1 MNPLM
6 GQVSELA
13 KRRFDRKCERAAS
26 GSKHF
31 ATARIAVGVLVTS
44 VLIFICLGAEV
55 VRETVITNTA
65 EQKAQ
70 AEDGGQSLAD
80 ENPDYAG
87 WLTVEGTSIST
98 PVVSCRQGDPKGFY
112 LNHGFDRT
120 PSFSGCPYIA
130 EGSSPTSSNMLIYG
144 HNMGIGS
151 LAFSELQDC
160 YRRDC
165 FSSIGTVTF
174 KDKDGRTSSYAPLY
188 GLKVPMGYDVLL
200 RFDFAGKSDFD
211 AWLNTLSD
219 CASEKS
225 DFGGTDSVITLVTC
239 ASALGGAK
247 YRSVLVCK
255 NIAH

>member
-1 MNPLM
+1 MIPLI
-6 GQVSELA
+6 GPFSEFA
-13 KRRFDRKCERAAS
+13 KRRFDRKCERAALS
-26 GSKHF
+26 VKHSV
-31 ATARIAVGVLVTS
+31 AIKMAVGVLVTS

-55 VRETVITNTA
+55 VRETAITNTA

-70 AEDGGQSLAD
+70 SEDGGQSLAD

-130 EGSSPTSSNMLIYG
+130 EGSSPESSNMLVYG

-151 LAFSELQDC
+151 LAFSALQNC
-160 YRRDC
+160 YRKDC

-174 KDKDGRTSSYAPLY
+174 KEKDGKASCYTPLY
-188 GLKVPMGYDVLL
+188 GLRVPMSYDLLL
-200 RFDFAGKSDFD
+200 RFDFAGESDFD
-211 AWLNTLSD
+211 AWLNSLAERANAKSSY
-219 CASEKS
+219 ASS
-225 DFGGTDSVITLVTC
+225 DSVITLVTC
-239 ASALGGAK
+239 SSAIGGSR
-247 YRSVLVCK
+247 YRSVLICERMS
-255 NIAH
+255 

>member
-6 GQVSELA
+6 GPVSELA
-13 KRRFDRKCERAAS
+13 KRRFDRKCKRAAS
-26 GSKHF
+26 RSKHF

-55 VRETVITNTA
+55 VRETVITNAA

-70 AEDGGQSLAD
+70 AEDGGLSLAD

-98 PVVSCRQGDPKGFY
+98 PVVSCRPGDSKGFY

-151 LAFSELQDC
+151 LAFSELQNC
-160 YRRDC
+160 YRTDC

-174 KDKDGRTSSYAPLY
+174 KDKDGRTSRYTPCTA
-188 GLKVPMGYDVLL
+188 
-200 RFDFAGKSDFD
+200 
-211 AWLNTLSD
+211 
-219 CASEKS
+219 
-225 DFGGTDSVITLVTC
+225 
-239 ASALGGAK
+239 
-247 YRSVLVCK
+247 
-255 NIAH
+255 

>member
-6 GQVSELA
+6 GPVSELA
-13 KRRFDRKCERAAS
+13 KRRFDWKCKRAAS

-98 PVVSCRQGDPKGFY
+98 PVVSCRQGDSKGFY

-151 LAFSELQDC
+151 LAFSELQNC
-160 YRRDC
+160 YRTDC
-165 FSSIGTVTF
+165 FSSIDTVTF
-174 KDKDGRTSSYAPLY
+174 KDKDGRTSRYTPLY
-188 GLKVPMGYDVLL
+188 GLKVPMSYDVLL

>member
-1 MNPLM
+1 MIPLI
-6 GQVSELA
+6 GPFSELA
-13 KRRFDRKCERAAS
+13 KRRFDRKCKQAAS
-26 GSKHF
+26 GAKNT
-31 ATARIAVGVLVTS
+31 TAVWMAIGVLVS
-44 VLIFICLGAEV
+44 SALIFICLGAEV

-112 LNHGFDRT
+112 LNHGFDRAL
-120 PSFSGCPYIA
+120 SFSGCPYIA
-130 EGSSPTSSNMLIYG
+130 EGSSPESSNMLVYG

-151 LAFSELQDC
+151 LAFSALQNC
-160 YRRDC
+160 YRKDC

-174 KDKDGRTSSYAPLY
+174 KDKNGRTAIYNPLY
-188 GLKVPMGYDVLL
+188 GLRVPMSYDVLL
-200 RFDFAGKSDFD
+200 RFDFAGESDFS

-219 CASEKS
+219 CANAKS
-225 DFGGTDSVITLVTC
+225 SYASSDSVITLVTC
-239 ASALGGAK
+239 SSAIGGSR
-247 YRSVLVCK
+247 YRSVLICERMS
-255 NIAH
+255 

>member
-1 MNPLM
+1 MIPLI
-6 GQVSELA
+6 GPFSEFA
-13 KRRFDRKCERAAS
+13 KRRFDRKCERAALS
-26 GSKHF
+26 VKHSV
-31 ATARIAVGVLVTS
+31 AIKMAVGVLVTS

-55 VRETVITNTA
+55 VRETAITNTA

-70 AEDGGQSLAD
+70 SEDGGQSLAD

-130 EGSSPTSSNMLIYG
+130 EGSSPESSNMLVYG

-151 LAFSELQDC
+151 LAFSALQNC
-160 YRRDC
+160 YRKDC

-174 KDKDGRTSSYAPLY
+174 KEKDGKASCYTPLY
-188 GLKVPMGYDVLL
+188 GLRVPMSYDLLL
-200 RFDFAGKSDFD
+200 RFDFAGESDFD
-211 AWLNTLSD
+211 AWLNSLAERANAKSSY
-219 CASEKS
+219 ASS
-225 DFGGTDSVITLVTC
+225 DSVITLVTC
-239 ASALGGAK
+239 SSAIGGSR
-247 YRSVLVCK
+247 YRSVLICER
-255 NIAH
+255 IS

>member
-1 MNPLM
+1 MIPLM
-6 GQVSELA
+6 GPVSELA

-26 GSKHF
+26 GAKHF
-31 ATARIAVGVLVTS
+31 ATVRIAAGVLVTS

-55 VRETVITNTA
+55 VRETVITNAA
-65 EQKAQ
+65 EQMAE

-87 WLTVEGTSIST
+87 WLTVEGASIST
-98 PVVSCRQGDPKGFY
+98 PVISCRKGDPKGFY

-130 EGSSPTSSNMLIYG
+130 EGSSPESTNMLVYG

-151 LAFSELQDC
+151 LAFSALQNC
-160 YRRDC
+160 YRKDC

-174 KDKDGRTSSYAPLY
+174 KDKDGRTTRFKPLY
-188 GLKVPMGYDVLL
+188 GLRVPKSYDVLL
-200 RFDFAGKSDFD
+200 RFDFAGESDFS

-219 CASEKS
+219 CASVKS
-225 DFGGTDSVITLVTC
+225 DIGDTDCVITLVTC
-239 ASALGGAK
+239 SSAIGGDR
-247 YRSVLVCK
+247 YRSVLVCERVS
-255 NIAH
+255 

>member
-1 MNPLM
+1 MIPLI
-6 GQVSELA
+6 GPFSELA
-13 KRRFDRKCERAAS
+13 KRRFDRKCKQAAS
-26 GSKHF
+26 GAKNT
-31 ATARIAVGVLVTS
+31 TAVRMAIGVLVTS
-44 VLIFICLGAEV
+44 ALIFICFGAEV

-112 LNHGFDRT
+112 LNHGFDRA

-130 EGSSPTSSNMLIYG
+130 EGSSPESSNMLVYG

-151 LAFSELQDC
+151 LAFSALQNC
-160 YRRDC
+160 YRKDC

-174 KDKDGRTSSYAPLY
+174 KDKNGRTAIYNPLY
-188 GLKVPMGYDVLL
+188 GLRVPMSYDVLL
-200 RFDFAGKSDFD
+200 RFDFAGESDFS

-219 CASEKS
+219 CANAKS
-225 DFGGTDSVITLVTC
+225 SYASSDSVITLVTC
-239 ASALGGAK
+239 SSAIGGSR
-247 YRSVLVCK
+247 YRSVLICERMS
-255 NIAH
+255 

>member
-1 MNPLM
+1 MIPLI
-6 GQVSELA
+6 GPFSELA
-13 KRRFDRKCERAAS
+13 KRRFDRKCKQAAS
-26 GSKHF
+26 VAKNT
-31 ATARIAVGVLVTS
+31 TAVRMAIGVLVTS
-44 VLIFICLGAEV
+44 ALIFICLGAEV

-112 LNHGFDRT
+112 LNHGFDRA

-130 EGSSPTSSNMLIYG
+130 EGSSPESSNMLVYG

-151 LAFSELQDC
+151 LAFSALQNC
-160 YRRDC
+160 YRKDC

-174 KDKDGRTSSYAPLY
+174 KDKNGRTAIYNPLY
-188 GLKVPMGYDVLL
+188 GLRVPMSYDVLL
-200 RFDFAGKSDFD
+200 RFDFAGESDFS

-219 CASEKS
+219 CANAKS
-225 DFGGTDSVITLVTC
+225 SYASSDSVITLVTC
-239 ASALGGAK
+239 SSAIGGSR
-247 YRSVLVCK
+247 YRSVLICERMS
-255 NIAH
+255 

>member
-1 MNPLM
+1 MIPLI
-6 GQVSELA
+6 GPFSELA
-13 KRRFDRKCERAAS
+13 KRRFDRKCKQAAS
-26 GSKHF
+26 GAKNT
-31 ATARIAVGVLVTS
+31 TAVRMAIGVLVS
-44 VLIFICLGAEV
+44 SALIFICLGAEV

-112 LNHGFDRT
+112 LNHGFDRA

-130 EGSSPTSSNMLIYG
+130 EGSSPESSNMLVYG

-151 LAFSELQDC
+151 LAFSALQNC
-160 YRRDC
+160 YRKDC

-174 KDKDGRTSSYAPLY
+174 NDKNGRTAIYNPLY
-188 GLKVPMGYDVLL
+188 GLRVPMSYDVLL
-200 RFDFAGKSDFD
+200 RFDFAGESDFS

-219 CASEKS
+219 CANAKS
-225 DFGGTDSVITLVTC
+225 SYASSDSVITLVTC
-239 ASALGGAK
+239 SSAIGGSR
-247 YRSVLVCK
+247 YRSVLICERMS
-255 NIAH
+255 

>member
-1 MNPLM
+1 MIPLI
-6 GQVSELA
+6 GPFSELA
-13 KRRFDRKCERAAS
+13 KRRFDRKCKRAAS
-26 GSKHF
+26 GAKNTP
-31 ATARIAVGVLVTS
+31 AVRIAMGVLVTS
-44 VLIFICLGAEV
+44 TLIFICLGAEV
-55 VRETVITNTA
+55 VRETAITNTA

-70 AEDGGQSLAD
+70 AENGGQSLAD

-112 LNHGFDRT
+112 LNHGFDRA

-130 EGSSPTSSNMLIYG
+130 DGSSPSSSNTLIYG
-144 HNMGIGS
+144 HNMGIGT
-151 LAFSELQDC
+151 LAFSALQNC
-160 YRRDC
+160 YRKDC

-174 KDKDGRTSSYAPLY
+174 KDKDGRTACYKPLY
-188 GLKVPMGYDVLL
+188 GLRVPMSYDILL

-211 AWLNTLSD
+211 TWLSTLSD
-219 CASEKS
+219 CAGEKS
-225 DFGGTDSVITLVTC
+225 DIGETDSVITLVTC
-239 ASALGGAK
+239 ASALGGSK

>member
-1 MNPLM
+1 MIPLI
-6 GQVSELA
+6 GPFSELA
-13 KRRFDRKCERAAS
+13 KRRFDRKCKQAAS
-26 GSKHF
+26 GAKNT
-31 ATARIAVGVLVTS
+31 TAVKMAIGVLVTS
-44 VLIFICLGAEV
+44 ALIFICLGAEV

-112 LNHGFDRT
+112 LNHGFDRA

-130 EGSSPTSSNMLIYG
+130 EGSSPESPNMLVYG

-151 LAFSELQDC
+151 LAFSALQNC
-160 YRRDC
+160 YRKDC

-174 KDKDGRTSSYAPLY
+174 KDKNGRTAIYNPLY
-188 GLKVPMGYDVLL
+188 GLRVPMSYDVLL
-200 RFDFAGKSDFD
+200 RFDFAGESDFS
-211 AWLNTLSD
+211 AWLKTLSD
-219 CASEKS
+219 CANAKS
-225 DFGGTDSVITLVTC
+225 SYASSDSVITLVTC
-239 ASALGGAK
+239 SSAIGGSR
-247 YRSVLVCK
+247 YRSVLICERMS
-255 NIAH
+255 

>member
-1 MNPLM
+1 MIPLI
-6 GQVSELA
+6 GPFSEHA
-13 KRRFDRKCERAAS
+13 KRRFDRKCKQAAS
-26 GSKHF
+26 GAKNT
-31 ATARIAVGVLVTS
+31 TAVRMAIGVLVS
-44 VLIFICLGAEV
+44 SALIFICLGAEV

-112 LNHGFDRT
+112 LNHGFDRA

-130 EGSSPTSSNMLIYG
+130 EGSSPESSNMLVYG

-151 LAFSELQDC
+151 LAFSALQNC
-160 YRRDC
+160 YRKDC

-174 KDKDGRTSSYAPLY
+174 KDKNGRTAIYNPLY
-188 GLKVPMGYDVLL
+188 GLRVPMSYDVLL
-200 RFDFAGKSDFD
+200 RFDFAGESDFS

-219 CASEKS
+219 CANAKS
-225 DFGGTDSVITLVTC
+225 SYASSGSVITLVTC
-239 ASALGGAK
+239 SSAIGGSR
-247 YRSVLVCK
+247 YRSVLICERMS
-255 NIAH
+255 

>member
-1 MNPLM
+1 MTPII
-6 GQVSELA
+6 GPFSELA
-13 KRRFDRKCERAAS
+13 KRRFDRKCKQAALS
-26 GSKHF
+26 VKHSV
-31 ATARIAVGVLVTS
+31 AIKMAVGVLVTS
-44 VLIFICLGAEV
+44 VLIFICLGVEV

-70 AEDGGQSLAD
+70 SEDGGQSLAD

-112 LNHGFDRT
+112 LNHGFDRA

-130 EGSSPTSSNMLIYG
+130 EGSSPESSNMLVYG

-151 LAFSELQDC
+151 LAFSALQNC
-160 YRRDC
+160 YRKDC

-174 KDKDGRTSSYAPLY
+174 KDKNGRTAIYNPLY
-188 GLKVPMGYDVLL
+188 GLRVPMSYDVLL
-200 RFDFAGKSDFD
+200 RFDFAGESDFS

-219 CASEKS
+219 CANTKS
-225 DFGGTDSVITLVTC
+225 SYASSDSVITLVTC
-239 ASALGGAK
+239 SSAIGESR
-247 YRSVLVCK
+247 YRSVLICERMS
-255 NIAH
+255 

>member
-1 MNPLM
+1 MIPLI
-6 GQVSELA
+6 GPFSELA
-13 KRRFDRKCERAAS
+13 KRRFDRKCKQAAS
-26 GSKHF
+26 GAKNT
-31 ATARIAVGVLVTS
+31 TAVRMAIGVLVS
-44 VLIFICLGAEV
+44 SALIFICLGAEV

-70 AEDGGQSLAD
+70 AEDGGQSLTD

-112 LNHGFDRT
+112 LNHGFDRA

-130 EGSSPTSSNMLIYG
+130 EGSSPESSNMLVYG

-151 LAFSELQDC
+151 LAFSALQNC
-160 YRRDC
+160 YRKDC

-174 KDKDGRTSSYAPLY
+174 KDKNGRTAIYNPLY
-188 GLKVPMGYDVLL
+188 GLRVPMSYDVLL
-200 RFDFAGKSDFD
+200 RFDFAGESDFS

-219 CASEKS
+219 CANAKS
-225 DFGGTDSVITLVTC
+225 SYASSDSVITLVTC
-239 ASALGGAK
+239 SSAISGSR
-247 YRSVLVCK
+247 YRSVLICERMS
-255 NIAH
+255 

>member
-1 MNPLM
+1 MIPLI
-6 GQVSELA
+6 GPFSEFA
-13 KRRFDRKCERAAS
+13 KRRFDRKCERAALS
-26 GSKHF
+26 VKHSV
-31 ATARIAVGVLVTS
+31 AIKMAVGVLVTS

-70 AEDGGQSLAD
+70 SEDGGQSLAD

-130 EGSSPTSSNMLIYG
+130 EGSSPESSNMLVYG

-151 LAFSELQDC
+151 LAFSALQNC
-160 YRRDC
+160 YRKDC

-174 KDKDGRTSSYAPLY
+174 KEKDGKASCYTPLY
-188 GLKVPMGYDVLL
+188 GLRVPMSYDLLL
-200 RFDFAGKSDFD
+200 RFDFAGESDFD
-211 AWLNTLSD
+211 AWLNSLAE
-219 CASEKS
+219 CANAKS
-225 DFGGTDSVITLVTC
+225 SYANSDSVITLVTC
-239 ASALGGAK
+239 SSAIGGSR
-247 YRSVLVCK
+247 YRSVLICERMS
-255 NIAH
+255 

>member
-1 MNPLM
+1 MIPLI
-6 GQVSELA
+6 GPFSELA
-13 KRRFDRKCERAAS
+13 KRRFDRKCKQAALS
-26 GSKHF
+26 VKHSV
-31 ATARIAVGVLVTS
+31 AIKMAVGVLVTS

-70 AEDGGQSLAD
+70 SEDGGQSLAD

-112 LNHGFDRT
+112 LHHGFDRA

-130 EGSSPTSSNMLIYG
+130 EGSSPESSNMLVYG

-151 LAFSELQDC
+151 LAFSALQNC
-160 YRRDC
+160 YRKDC

-174 KDKDGRTSSYAPLY
+174 KDKNGRTAIYNPLY
-188 GLKVPMGYDVLL
+188 GLRVPMSYDVLL
-200 RFDFAGKSDFD
+200 RFDFAGESDFS

-219 CASEKS
+219 FANAKSSYASS
-225 DFGGTDSVITLVTC
+225 DSVITLVTC
-239 ASALGGAK
+239 SSAIGGSR
-247 YRSVLVCK
+247 YRSVLICERMS
-255 NIAH
+255 

>member
-1 MNPLM
+1 MIPLI
-6 GQVSELA
+6 GPFSEFA
-13 KRRFDRKCERAAS
+13 KRRFDRKCERAALS
-26 GSKHF
+26 VKHSV
-31 ATARIAVGVLVTS
+31 AIKMAVGVLVTS

-55 VRETVITNTA
+55 VRETAITNTP

-70 AEDGGQSLAD
+70 SEDGGQSLAD

-130 EGSSPTSSNMLIYG
+130 EGSSPESSNMLVYG

-151 LAFSELQDC
+151 LAFSALQNC
-160 YRRDC
+160 YRKDC

-174 KDKDGRTSSYAPLY
+174 KEKDGKASCYTPLY
-188 GLKVPMGYDVLL
+188 GLRVPMSYDLLL
-200 RFDFAGKSDFD
+200 RFDFAGESDFD
-211 AWLNTLSD
+211 AWLNSLAERANAKSSY
-219 CASEKS
+219 ASS
-225 DFGGTDSVITLVTC
+225 DSVITLVTC
-239 ASALGGAK
+239 SSAIGGSR
-247 YRSVLVCK
+247 YRSVLICER
-255 NIAH
+255 IS